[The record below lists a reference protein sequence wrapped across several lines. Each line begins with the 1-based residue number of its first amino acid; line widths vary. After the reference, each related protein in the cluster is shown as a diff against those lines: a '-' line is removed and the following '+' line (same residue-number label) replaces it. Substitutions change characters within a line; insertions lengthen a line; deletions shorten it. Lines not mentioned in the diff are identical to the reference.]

1 MCKLCKMNHSLVMT
15 TPKRS
20 SPKPIKGTRTGKSH
34 RTPRSSNSSST
45 SGSESRSSP
54 SLSSM
59 APNQSPFYAGPKFSD
74 PPSPADLP
82 KPPIQWMDNK
92 IVESTTTQNNIITTD
107 NSTNHYSMVS
117 SEKSI
122 EMTNLLKMLL
132 KVKVT

>member
-1 MCKLCKMNHSLVMT
+1 
-15 TPKRS
+15 
-20 SPKPIKGTRTGKSH
+20 
-34 RTPRSSNSSST
+34 
-45 SGSESRSSP
+45 
-54 SLSSM
+54 M

-107 NSTNHYSMVS
+107 NSTNHYNMVS